1 MPPRKP
7 QGGVVTTPL
16 QTKDMARQ
24 FLTKTRLAVATFA
37 TASTIA
43 LSAPAHAG
51 SCPQGQERANPLA
64 GAPTAPAAVTDDII
78 GSVDLAKEI
87 GVDGRDLRLRRL
99 VLQPGGIVP
108 LHSHAGRP
116 ALIITVSGEVSE
128 YRSSCAV
135 PIVHKAG
142 EVSREADG
150 ISHWWKNSGTIP
162 AVLLSA
168 DVKARD

>member
-1 MPPRKP
+1 MH
-7 QGGVVTTPL
+7 
-16 QTKDMARQ
+16 
-24 FLTKTRLAVATFA
+24 FLTKTRLAVATIA

-43 LSAPAHAG
+43 LSAPAQAG
-51 SCPQGQERANPLA
+51 SCPQGQERTNPLT
-64 GAPTAPAAVTDDII
+64 GAPTAPIAVTDDVI
-78 GSVDLAKEI
+78 GSVDLAREI

-135 PIVHKAG
+135 PIVHRAG
-142 EVSREADG
+142 EVAREADG
-150 ISHWWKNSGTIP
+150 ISHWWKNSGSTP